1 MIFKTVYMISLYIIH
16 LRLSK
21 NMLAVS
27 FYNTDNQRPQIISVF
42 YINIKNQLNQDN
54 ISSIFSII
62 QEEIYEPYIESG
74 KIKVYET
81 LPVLQEVL
89 GESANVTIDLNLD
102 YYGPEYSE
110 SILTEW
116 NTRKLV
122 FHTSY
127 GCDNYVTLEEEGS
140 MIILYNMLQQA
151 GMA

>member
-1 MIFKTVYMISLYIIH
+1 
-16 LRLSK
+16 
-21 NMLAVS
+21 MLALS
-27 FYNTDNQRPQIISVF
+27 FYNTDNRQPQIIGVF

-62 QEEIYEPYIESG
+62 HEEIYEPYIELG

-81 LPVLQEVL
+81 LPVLQEAL

-110 SILTEW
+110 SILSEW

-122 FHTSY
+122 FHLSY
-127 GCDNYVTLEEEGS
+127 ECDNYVMLEEEGS
-140 MIILYNMLQQA
+140 MNILYNILQNA

>member
-1 MIFKTVYMISLYIIH
+1 
-16 LRLSK
+16 
-21 NMLAVS
+21 MLAVS
-27 FYNTDNQRPQIISVF
+27 FYNTDNRQPQIIGVF

-62 QEEIYEPYIESG
+62 HEEIYEPYIELG

-81 LPVLQEVL
+81 LPVLQEAL

-110 SILTEW
+110 SILSEW

-122 FHTSY
+122 FHLSY
-127 GCDNYVTLEEEGS
+127 ECDNYVMLEEEGS
-140 MIILYNMLQQA
+140 MNILYNILQNA